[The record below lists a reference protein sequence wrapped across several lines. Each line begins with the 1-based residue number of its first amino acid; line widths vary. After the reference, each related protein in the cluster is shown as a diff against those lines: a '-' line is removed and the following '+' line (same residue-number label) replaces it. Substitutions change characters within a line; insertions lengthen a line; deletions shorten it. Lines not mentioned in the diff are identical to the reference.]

1 MLTELLTILLAKIK
15 SGPSALAGA
24 HSHVEWRDV
33 AGRGNWIISGMVKA
47 DPVWHMRG
55 CMERFT
61 SFTSFTTGRRKT
73 RAPRIAF
80 GVAAAGA
87 AMLLAAC
94 SSSSSSSSGGTTPAA
109 GNSSSASGS
118 ADMTALTNAVN
129 QAAAVPTFS
138 TYAANYGGKIPSI
151 SNLAGKKIMI
161 IPGVSALAACTEIA
175 QADAAIAT
183 AAGMKPT
190 IFENQGS
197 TAEHNTAI
205 ENAIHQGYAAIDMGC
220 AMDPSTSS
228 PAIAQ
233 AQKAGL
239 VVESYGATPQEATNA
254 KITYNNVDPY
264 ALDAKIA
271 ADQAVEQHNG
281 QPFNAIAITSNATGP
296 ATAIMEASLK
306 AELAKICPGCT
317 VSEVN
322 VEVPDWQTQIASTVS
337 SQLLQHPN
345 VTVLFPDYAG
355 MMTYVLAGIQTAHRG
370 NNIKAYLN
378 FSGGKHFV
386 KLQTSGAGKAI
397 VQSDIGGYPPW
408 TGYLMFLQTARALEK
423 MQPIPYDK
431 AIGPD
436 RVVTPDNAVEV
447 LTTGGW
453 GTDWVNGF
461 RGLLGLP
468 ALSGSALTAA
478 ATLNGA
484 MTGTP

>member
-1 MLTELLTILLAKIK
+1 MREGEKVRKARFLRLNVIPVLVVGGL
-15 SGPSALAGA
+15 ALAG
-24 HSHVEWRDV
+24 
-33 AGRGNWIISGMVKA
+33 
-47 DPVWHMRG
+47 
-55 CMERFT
+55 
-61 SFTSFTTGRRKT
+61 
-73 RAPRIAF
+73 
-80 GVAAAGA
+80 
-87 AMLLAAC
+87 C
-94 SSSSSSSSGGTTPAA
+94 SSSSSSSSPGAQNAA
-109 GNSSSASGS
+109 SASSSGGSSSG
-118 ADMTALTNAVN
+118 ADISALTNAVN
-129 QAAAVPTFS
+129 QAAAVPNFS
-138 TYAANYGGKIPSI
+138 DYATNYGSKIPSI

-161 IPGVSALAACTEIA
+161 IPGVSALAACAEIA

-183 AAGMKPT
+183 AAGMKAT
-190 IFENQGS
+190 IFENQGT

-220 AMDPSTSS
+220 AMDPSTSA

-281 QPFNAIAITSNATGP
+281 QPFHAIAITSNATGP

-306 AELAKICPGCT
+306 AELAKICSGCT

-322 VEVPDWQTQIASTVS
+322 VEVPDWQTQIASTVT
-337 SQLLQHPN
+337 SQLLQHPD

-355 MMTYVLAGIQTAHRG
+355 MMTYLLAGIQAAHRSST
-370 NNIKAYLN
+370 IKAYLN
-378 FSGGKHFV
+378 FGGGTPFV
-386 KLQTSGAGKAI
+386 KLQTSGAGAAI

-423 MQPIPYDK
+423 LPAIPYDK

-436 RVVTPDNAVEV
+436 RVVTPQNAAEV

-453 GTDWVNGF
+453 GTSWVNGF
-461 RGLLGLP
+461 RELLGLP
-468 ALSGSALTAA
+468 ALSGSALTSA

-484 MTGTP
+484 MTGTV

>member
-1 MLTELLTILLAKIK
+1 MK
-15 SGPSALAGA
+15 
-24 HSHVEWRDV
+24 
-33 AGRGNWIISGMVKA
+33 
-47 DPVWHMRG
+47 
-55 CMERFT
+55 RFR
-61 SFTSFTTGRRKT
+61 SLTSFTTGRRNP
-73 RAPRIAF
+73 RASRIAF
-80 GVAAAGA
+80 GAAAAGA
-87 AMLLAAC
+87 AVLLAAC
-94 SSSSSSSSGGTTPAA
+94 SSSSSSSSSSSAPQSTTPS
-109 GNSSSASGS
+109 SSSASS
-118 ADMTALTNAVN
+118 ASSNLSALTDAVN
-129 QAAAVPTFS
+129 QAAAIPSFS
-138 TYAANYGGKIPSI
+138 TYAANYGGKISSI

-190 IFENQGS
+190 IFENQGT

-220 AMDPSTSS
+220 AMDPSTSA

-233 AQKAGL
+233 ALKAGL

-306 AELAKICPGCT
+306 AELAKICSGCT

-370 NNIKAYLN
+370 STIKAYLN
-378 FSGGKHFV
+378 FGGGTPFV
-386 KLQTSGAGKAI
+386 KLQTSGDGAAI

-408 TGYLMFLQTARALEK
+408 TGYLMFLQTARALEH
-423 MQPIPYDK
+423 MAPIPYDK

-436 RVVTPDNAVEV
+436 RVVTPQNAVEV
-447 LTTGGW
+447 LETGGW

>member
-1 MLTELLTILLAKIK
+1 MREGEIVRKARLLRLNVISVLVVGGL
-15 SGPSALAGA
+15 ALAG
-24 HSHVEWRDV
+24 
-33 AGRGNWIISGMVKA
+33 
-47 DPVWHMRG
+47 
-55 CMERFT
+55 
-61 SFTSFTTGRRKT
+61 
-73 RAPRIAF
+73 
-80 GVAAAGA
+80 
-87 AMLLAAC
+87 C
-94 SSSSSSSSGGTTPAA
+94 SSSSSSSSSSPQSTGSSSSSS
-109 GNSSSASGS
+109 SSSASGANLS
-118 ADMTALTNAVN
+118 ALQADVAK
-129 QAAAVPTFS
+129 AAATPSFND
-138 TYAANYGGKIPSI
+138 YMGQYGGKIPSI
-151 SNLAGKKIMI
+151 ANLAGKKIMI

-190 IFENQGS
+190 IFENQGT

-233 AQKAGL
+233 AMKAGL
-239 VVESYGATPQEATNA
+239 VVESYGATPQEATEAN
-254 KITYNNVDPY
+254 ITYNNVDPY
-264 ALDAKIA
+264 ALDAKLA
-271 ADQAVEQHNG
+271 ADQAVSQHNG
-281 QPFNAIAITSNATGP
+281 QPFHAIAITSNATGP

-306 AELAKICPGCT
+306 AELAKTCPGCT

-322 VEVPDWQTQIASTVS
+322 VEVPQWQTQIASTVT
-337 SQLLQHPN
+337 SQLLQHPD

-355 MMTYVLAGIQTAHRG
+355 MMTYVLAGIQSAHRSS
-370 NNIKAYLN
+370 NIKAYLN
-378 FSGGKHFV
+378 FGGGTPFV
-386 KLQTSGAGKAI
+386 KLQTSGDGAAI

-408 TGYLMFLQTARALEK
+408 TGYLMFLQTARALEH
-423 MQPIPYDK
+423 QAPIPYDK

-436 RVVTPDNAVEV
+436 RIVTPQNAVEV
-447 LTTGGW
+447 LETGGW

-461 RGLLGLP
+461 RGLLGLS

>member
-1 MLTELLTILLAKIK
+1 
-15 SGPSALAGA
+15 
-24 HSHVEWRDV
+24 
-33 AGRGNWIISGMVKA
+33 
-47 DPVWHMRG
+47 
-55 CMERFT
+55 
-61 SFTSFTTGRRKT
+61 
-73 RAPRIAF
+73 
-80 GVAAAGA
+80 VAAAGA

-94 SSSSSSSSGGTTPAA
+94 SSSSSGPSAQGGGSSSNANVAA
-109 GNSSSASGS
+109 LNS
-118 ADMTALTNAVN
+118 AVN
-129 QAAAVPTFS
+129 QGASVPSFS
-138 TYAANYGGKIPSI
+138 TYATNYGGKIPSI

-190 IFENQGS
+190 IFSNQGS

-220 AMDPSTSS
+220 AMDPSTSA

-233 AQKAGL
+233 ALKAGL
-239 VVESYGATPQEATNA
+239 VVESYGATPQEAATA

-264 ALDAKIA
+264 ALDAKLA
-271 ADQAVEQHNG
+271 VDQAVAQHNG
-281 QPFNAIAITSNATGP
+281 QSFKAIAITSNATGP

-306 AELAKICPGCT
+306 SELAKTCSACS

-322 VEVPDWQTQIASTVS
+322 VEVPDWQTQIASTVT
-337 SQLLQHPN
+337 SQLLQHPDVN
-345 VTVLFPDYAG
+345 VLFPDYSG
-355 MMTYVLAGIQTAHRG
+355 MLTYMLAGIQAAHR
-370 NNIKAYLN
+370 NTNMKAYLA
-378 FSGGKHFV
+378 FGGGTPFV
-386 KLQTSGAGKAI
+386 KLQTSGQGKAI
-397 VQSDIGGYPPW
+397 IQSDIGGYPPW

-423 MQPIPYDK
+423 LPAIPYDQ

-436 RVVTPDNAVEV
+436 RVVTPDNASEV
-447 LTTGGW
+447 LNSGGW
-453 GTDWVNGF
+453 GTSWVNGF

-484 MTGTP
+484 MTAAP

>member
-1 MLTELLTILLAKIK
+1 MK
-15 SGPSALAGA
+15 
-24 HSHVEWRDV
+24 
-33 AGRGNWIISGMVKA
+33 
-47 DPVWHMRG
+47 
-55 CMERFT
+55 RFR
-61 SFTSFTTGRRKT
+61 SFTSFPTGRRNP
-73 RAPRIAF
+73 RASRIAL
-80 GVAAAGA
+80 GAAAAGA
-87 AMLLAAC
+87 AVLLAAC
-94 SSSSSSSSGGTTPAA
+94 SSSSSSSSGSTAPTTA
-109 GNSSSASGS
+109 GGSSSSASGS
-118 ADMTALTNAVN
+118 SANLSALADGVN
-129 QAAAVPTFS
+129 QAAAVPSFS
-138 TYAANYGGKIPSI
+138 TYAADYGGKVPNI

-190 IFENQGS
+190 IFENQGT

-239 VVESYGATPQEATNA
+239 VVESYGATPQEATEAN
-254 KITYNNVDPY
+254 ITYNNVDPY
-264 ALDAKIA
+264 ALDAKLA
-271 ADQAVEQHNG
+271 ADQAVSQHNG
-281 QPFNAIAITSNATGP
+281 QPFHAIAITSNATGP

-306 AELAKICPGCT
+306 AELAKTCPGCT

-322 VEVPDWQTQIASTVS
+322 VEVPQWQTQIASTVT
-337 SQLLQHPN
+337 SQLLQHPD

-355 MMTYVLAGIQTAHRG
+355 MMTYVLAGIQSAHRSS
-370 NNIKAYLN
+370 NIKAYLN
-378 FSGGKHFV
+378 FGGGTPFV
-386 KLQTSGAGKAI
+386 KLQTSGDGAAI

-408 TGYLMFLQTARALEK
+408 TGYLMFLQTARALEH
-423 MQPIPYDK
+423 QAPIPYDK

-436 RVVTPDNAVEV
+436 RIVTPQNAVEV
-447 LTTGGW
+447 LETGGW

-461 RGLLGLP
+461 RGLLGLS

>member
-1 MLTELLTILLAKIK
+1 MK
-15 SGPSALAGA
+15 
-24 HSHVEWRDV
+24 
-33 AGRGNWIISGMVKA
+33 
-47 DPVWHMRG
+47 
-55 CMERFT
+55 RFR
-61 SFTSFTTGRRKT
+61 SFTSFTTGRRNP
-73 RAPRIAF
+73 RASRVAF
-80 GVAAAGA
+80 GAAAAGA

-94 SSSSSSSSGGTTPAA
+94 SSSSSSSSSAPQSTTSA
-109 GNSSSASGS
+109 GSSATSSSANLS
-118 ADMTALTNAVN
+118 ALTDAVN
-129 QAAAVPTFS
+129 QAAAIPSFT

-190 IFENQGS
+190 IFENQGT

-233 AQKAGL
+233 ALKAGL
-239 VVESYGATPQEATNA
+239 VVESYGATPQEATDA

-281 QPFNAIAITSNATGP
+281 QPFHAIAITSTATGP

-306 AELAKICPGCT
+306 AELAKTCPGCT

-322 VEVPDWQTQIASTVS
+322 VEVPQWQTQIAGTVT
-337 SQLLQHPN
+337 SQLLQHPD

-355 MMTYVLAGIQTAHRG
+355 MMTYVLAGIQAAHRSS
-370 NNIKAYLN
+370 NIKAYLN
-378 FSGGKHFV
+378 FGGGTPFV
-386 KLQTSGAGKAI
+386 KLQTSGDGAAI

-423 MQPIPYDK
+423 MPAISYDK

-436 RVVTPDNAVEV
+436 RVVTPQNAVEV
-447 LTTGGW
+447 LETGGW

-461 RGLLGLP
+461 RGLLGLS